1 MEPVSFCAA
10 LFSALIVRAYEYK
23 PGQMY
28 VEHFNQDTLETYAT
42 FVYTDDYLQCWEDG
56 LPARWRRCTLWW
68 RNGITRNT
76 AVSFNMDKQEQR
88 QRIAE
93 EIEDTLYAYHV
104 YPHSG
109 LVADFYVRY
118 WDLAEAV
125 CDYFDVP
132 FRKPVVTK
140 D

>member
-42 FVYTDDYLQCWEDG
+42 FVYTDDYLKCWEDG
-56 LPARWRRCTLWW
+56 LPVQWRRCTLWW

-76 AVSFNMDKQEQR
+76 AVSFNMDKQEKR

-93 EIEDTLYAYHV
+93 EIEDTLYSYHV